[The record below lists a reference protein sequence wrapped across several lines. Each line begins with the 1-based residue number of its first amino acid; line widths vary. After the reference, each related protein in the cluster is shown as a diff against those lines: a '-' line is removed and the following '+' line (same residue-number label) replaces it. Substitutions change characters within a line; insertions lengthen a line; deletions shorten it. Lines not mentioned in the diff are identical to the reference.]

1 MVIIRKKRGVSILS
15 ILASYLISMTGDNL
29 TNDEVLGARW
39 RAWRPLSGSGLAA
52 GDHLITLP
60 SEASRTE
67 RRPRMSAAQTYSDAM
82 EALSRGR
89 TEEGARGVT
98 AALRSGL
105 LPPHLVPDAAANL
118 GTALSML
125 GRRAEAVVMYDAS
138 LVARPDSSLT
148 LYNLGILRA
157 EAGASAEA
165 EQLYRRAM

>member
-1 MVIIRKKRGVSILS
+1 MF
-15 ILASYLISMTGDNL
+15 
-29 TNDEVLGARW
+29 
-39 RAWRPLSGSGLAA
+39 
-52 GDHLITLP
+52 
-60 SEASRTE
+60 
-67 RRPRMSAAQTYSDAM
+67 RMSAAQTYSNAM

-89 TEEGARGVT
+89 TEEGTRGVM

-105 LPPHLVPDAAANL
+105 LPPHLVPDATANL
-118 GTALSML
+118 GTAFSML
-125 GRRAEAVVMYDAS
+125 GRRAEAVAMYDAS